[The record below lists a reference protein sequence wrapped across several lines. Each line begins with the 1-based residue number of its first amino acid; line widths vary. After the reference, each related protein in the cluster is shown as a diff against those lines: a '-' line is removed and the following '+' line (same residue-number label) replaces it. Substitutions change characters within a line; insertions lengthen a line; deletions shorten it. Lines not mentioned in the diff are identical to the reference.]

1 MRRMFLLVTVLP
13 LLAGCDQ
20 NSGPLPHAL
29 AAMRAGDYDEY
40 LAAKQENDE
49 VIKGA
54 IHADDDLCLT
64 SPKDFTK
71 YAANYSVQRLDHKEL
86 YALPEEERLAY
97 AIKVA
102 AQPELEPGHFL
113 EQAPVRHMS
122 GFEPVCQGK
131 QEQMM
136 AALQSDGGYSIEV
149 NEGRLWALK
158 NWIADLKSKHGD
170 QMDEKM
176 REAIVH
182 LETIGYSGQWPPK
195 SVDFGAPMPT
205 FSDVAARNR

>member
-1 MRRMFLLVTVLP
+1 MRRMIFLVAALP

-20 NSGPLPHAL
+20 YSGGSLPHAL
-29 AAMRAGDYDEY
+29 AALRAGDYDDY
-40 LAAKQENDE
+40 LAAKKENDE
-49 VIKGA
+49 EIKGA

-71 YAANYSVQRLDHKEL
+71 YRARFSVRRLDHKEL
-86 YALPEEERLAY
+86 YALPDEERLAY

-102 AQPELEPGHFL
+102 GTLSLEPGSFL
-113 EQAPVRHMS
+113 EQAPVHRMS
-122 GFEPVCQGK
+122 GFTPVCQGK

-136 AALQSDGGYSIEV
+136 AALHSDGGYSIEV
-149 NEGRLWALK
+149 DEGRLWALK
-158 NWIADLKSKHGD
+158 NWIADLKNKHGD

-182 LETIGYSGQWPPK
+182 LETMGYSGQWPPPDT
-195 SVDFGAPMPT
+195 SGL
-205 FSDVAARNR
+205 